1 MIKTRKKFKQ
11 VQCHPKIKKSL
22 KKNKYCL
29 KNKNLLL
36 SLRSRYNVR
45 HPDKKIKSKK
55 VENIHKELINKLSGI
70 CYEERCWIKNFY
82 DKNNQKIIEKYFA
95 PEFPKTWIKNK
106 NTWLSSIDISRV
118 MKQYE
123 DTYDEFMFLGP
134 SPLDFNSKIENKCI
148 YTEIC
153 KLNLKLC
160 LSKGIKKIGIVF
172 NTDYH
177 NQPGSHWICVY
188 INLDEKIFFYFDSTG
203 DKIPDELIQFYN
215 NLNNQITLKY
225 KSNEG
230 HKHQYKN
237 TECGV
242 YCLYVLISLLTGN
255 ESIKNLT
262 TKKIKDDEI
271 EKYRSVFFN
280 RPIF

>member
-1 MIKTRKKFKQ
+1 M
-11 VQCHPKIKKSL
+11 
-22 KKNKYCL
+22 
-29 KNKNLLL
+29 LLTLLYAL
-36 SLRSRYNVR
+36 SR
-45 HPDKKIKSKK
+45 
-55 VENIHKELINKLSGI
+55 
-70 CYEERCWIKNFY
+70 
-82 DKNNQKIIEKYFA
+82 
-95 PEFPKTWIKNK
+95 
-106 NTWLSSIDISRV
+106 
-118 MKQYE
+118 
-123 DTYDEFMFLGP
+123 
-134 SPLDFNSKIENKCI
+134 
-148 YTEIC
+148 
-153 KLNLKLC
+153 
-160 LSKGIKKIGIVF
+160 
-172 NTDYH
+172 
-177 NQPGSHWICVY
+177 
-188 INLDEKIFFYFDSTG
+188 KIFFYFDSTG